1 MSRRIGMDTPE
12 RIDAYL
18 DDELAAEERSAFETE
33 IERSVSLR
41 QALEEREGLDHAI
54 RALPPVEVSPQFE
67 AHFRARLARAE
78 DRQGWRGLLVRART
92 WAGVFAGPAV
102 AAVALALLV
111 GNPSL
116 PEADWALITDADAFE
131 LILEE
136 DPNLLAALDVL
147 ESWNPSE
154 VL

>member
-1 MSRRIGMDTPE
+1 MSRRIGMDTRE

-18 DDELAAEERSAFETE
+18 DDELAAEERSAFERE
-33 IERSVSLR
+33 IERSASLR
-41 QALEEREGLDHAI
+41 QALGEREGLDHAI
-54 RALPPVEVSPQFE
+54 RALPLVEVSPQFE
-67 AHFRARLARAE
+67 SHFRARLARAK
-78 DRQGWRGLLVRART
+78 DRQGLLVRART
-92 WAGVFAGPAV
+92 WAGIFAAPAV
-102 AAVALALLV
+102 AAAALALLV

-136 DPNLLAALDVL
+136 DPDLLATLDVL

>member
-1 MSRRIGMDTPE
+1 MSPRIGIDARE

-18 DDELAAEERSAFETE
+18 DGELPAEERRAFEAE
-33 IERSVSLR
+33 IERSTSMR
-41 QALEEREGLDHAI
+41 EALEERRGHDDAI

-78 DRQGWRGLLVRART
+78 NPQGFHGLIVRARS
-92 WAGVFAGPAV
+92 WAAIFAGPAV
-102 AAVALALLV
+102 AAAALSLLV

-116 PEADWALITDADAFE
+116 SEADWALVTDSDAFE
-131 LILEE
+131 LILDE
-136 DPNLLAALDVL
+136 DPNLLATLDVL

>member
-1 MSRRIGMDTPE
+1 MSRRIRMDTPE

-33 IERSVSLR
+33 IERSASLR
-41 QALEEREGLDHAI
+41 QALEERDGLDHAI

-67 AHFRARLARAE
+67 AHFQARLARAR
-78 DRQGWRGLLVRART
+78 DRRSLLVRART

-136 DPNLLAALDVL
+136 DPNLLATLDVL

>member
-1 MSRRIGMDTPE
+1 MSRRIEIDNPE

-33 IERSVSLR
+33 IERSASLR
-41 QALEEREGLDHAI
+41 QALEERDGLDQVI

-67 AHFRARLARAE
+67 AHFRARLARAK
-78 DRQGWRGLLVRART
+78 DRQGLLVRART
-92 WAGVFAGPAV
+92 WAGIFAGPAV
-102 AAVALALLV
+102 AAAALALLV
-111 GNPSL
+111 GNRSL
-116 PEADWALITDADAFE
+116 PTADWALITDADAFE

-136 DPNLLAALDVL
+136 DPNLLATLDVL
-147 ESWNPSE
+147 ESWTPSE